1 MLTRNVKT
9 KAENFNHLHESPT
22 RFYMVCVALAI
33 AQATS
38 PGKLLSSPNSAFDL
52 ETKLAWT
59 YVGLRVVHSLIQA
72 TTNTVMLR
80 FGTFFASETVMLGLF
95 YKAVQLVF

>member
-1 MLTRNVKT
+1 
-9 KAENFNHLHESPT
+9 
-22 RFYMVCVALAI
+22 MVCVALAI

-38 PGKLLSSPNSAFDL
+38 PGKLLSSPNTAFDL

-59 YVGLRVVHSLIQA
+59 YVGLRVVHSLIHA
-72 TTNTVMLR
+72 TTNTVMVR
-80 FGTFFASETVMLGLF
+80 FGCFMASETVLLGLL